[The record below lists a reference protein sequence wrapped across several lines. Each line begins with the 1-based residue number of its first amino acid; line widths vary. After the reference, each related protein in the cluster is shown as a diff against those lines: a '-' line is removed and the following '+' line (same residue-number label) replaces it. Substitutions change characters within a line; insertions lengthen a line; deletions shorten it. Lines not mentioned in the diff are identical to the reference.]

1 MATETLDDTK
11 PKQVENEAKDEP
23 KPKEEVEVT
32 EQDAEIAESDEK
44 KEIDEHEDSE
54 KDDED
59 EGGDEDDADADAD
72 DEEEEDAGEEKEKKG
87 VKKEASSEKK
97 SPVTPTS
104 DRPTRE
110 RKTVERYSEPSPSKF
125 GRSSSSKGL
134 IIEKVCI
141 FFSQFWFLRYELCFW
156 LIWFW
161 LFFRDVVLSLRI
173 FLMVCLIPLHSYFE

>member
-11 PKQVENEAKDEP
+11 PKQVENEAKDES

-141 FFSQFWFLRYELCFW
+141 FFFSILVFEVWIVFLIN
-156 LIWFW
+156 LILVIFQGRGTQ
-161 LFFRDVVLSLRI
+161 LKDIPNGMSNSLT
-173 FLMVCLIPLHSYFE
+173 